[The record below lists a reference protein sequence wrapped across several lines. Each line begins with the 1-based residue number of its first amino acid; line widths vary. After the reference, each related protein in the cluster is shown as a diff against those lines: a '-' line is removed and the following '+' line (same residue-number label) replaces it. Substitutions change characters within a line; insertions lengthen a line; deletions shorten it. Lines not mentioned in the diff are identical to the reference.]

1 MPPII
6 AQTGESQQDASDRT
20 VRDYNQSII
29 NSKGFLLAMIGTGLI
44 CLSLISLVI
53 MLKKFNDAQDLPV
66 QQTRLQQTKVYPTVP
81 IPPKVAEFIQPL
93 EQEEIKP
100 NIYELYP
107 PKPHITVIRS
117 ILKATGKN
125 ESKVKP
131 MDII

>member
-1 MPPII
+1 
-6 AQTGESQQDASDRT
+6 
-20 VRDYNQSII
+20 
-29 NSKGFLLAMIGTGLI
+29 MIGTGLI